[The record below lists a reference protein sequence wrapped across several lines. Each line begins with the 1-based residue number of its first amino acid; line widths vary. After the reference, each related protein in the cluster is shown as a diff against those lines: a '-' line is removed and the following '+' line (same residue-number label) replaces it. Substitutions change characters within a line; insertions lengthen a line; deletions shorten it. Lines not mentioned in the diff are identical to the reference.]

1 MIIIQQINFTFA
13 LMDLS
18 AITFTDWIGYIASAL
33 LIISFMQKNVNT
45 LRIINSFGCAFFI
58 YYGVLLG
65 NDLPIIIT
73 NGFIIS
79 SNLYYLFIKKDN

>member
-1 MIIIQQINFTFA
+1 
-13 LMDLS
+13 MDLS
-18 AITFTDWIGYIASAL
+18 TITFTDWIGYIASAL
-33 LIISFMQKNVNT
+33 LIISFMMKNVRT

-73 NGFIIS
+73 NGFIVAF
-79 SNLYYLFIKKDN
+79 NLYYLFVKKE

>member
-1 MIIIQQINFTFA
+1 
-13 LMDLS
+13 MDIS
-18 AITFTDWIGYIASAL
+18 TITFTDWIGYIASIL
-33 LIISFMQKNVNT
+33 LIISFMMKNVKT

-58 YYGVLLG
+58 YYGILLG

-79 SNLYYLFIKKDN
+79 FNLYYLFIKKTT

>member
-1 MIIIQQINFTFA
+1 
-13 LMDLS
+13 MDIT

-33 LIISFMQKNVNT
+33 LIISFMMKNVKT

-58 YYGVLLG
+58 YYGILLG

-73 NGFIIS
+73 NGFIVAF
-79 SNLYYLFIKKDN
+79 NLYYLFIKKD